1 MLEYLKLNSPNEH
14 KADRDSAYSIPDML
28 DKGEHL
34 LFNIPGKAELLE
46 DDSVDQAI
54 EEDDLAVEYS

>member
-1 MLEYLKLNSPNEH
+1 MQEYLKLNSPNEH
-14 KADRDSAYSIPDML
+14 KAGRDSTYLIPDML

-34 LFNIPGKAELLE
+34 LFNIAGKSEVA
-46 DDSVDQAI
+46 DDDGVDQLI